1 MTNNINNLFQQA
13 REEGTISAKA
23 LQALTVADV
32 GAQIQ
37 SGLGGVKIDDIQAS
51 EVVLV
56 TMLIDDSGSIR
67 FGSNAQAVRD
77 GHNLVLDAITAS
89 KQQNNILAH
98 TRYLNGFVLYPYVLI
113 EQAARMNQ
121 GNYDPGGGTPLYDQ
135 SVVLLG
141 TVLAKTKQE
150 FTDFG
155 VAVRTM
161 TLIIT
166 DGQDAGS
173 IHSKASNVAA
183 IVKDMLKE
191 EIHIVAAMGIEDGQ
205 TDFKEVF
212 KEMGIRDEWI
222 LIPGNTPSE
231 IRKVFQVFS
240 QTAIRASQ
248 SAAGFKTA
256 AAGGFGAP

>member
-32 GAQIQ
+32 GNQIQ
-37 SGLGGVKIDDIQAS
+37 TALGVKVDDIQAS

-56 TMLIDDSGSIR
+56 TMLVDDSGSIR
-67 FGSNAQAVRD
+67 FGGNAQAVRD
-77 GHNLVLDAITAS
+77 GHNLVLEAIS
-89 KQQNNILAH
+89 ISRQQNNILAH
-98 TRYLNGFVLYPYVLI
+98 TRYLNGFVLFPYVLI

-121 GNYDPGGGTPLYDQ
+121 GNYNPNGSTPLYDQ

-141 TVLAKTKQE
+141 TVLAKAQE
-150 FTDFG
+150 FADQG
-155 VAVRTM
+155 VAVRTV

-166 DGQDAGS
+166 DGNDE
-173 IHSKASNVAA
+173 HSVRSNARDVAA
-183 IVKDMLKE
+183 IAKDMLKAE
-191 EIHIVAAMGIEDGQ
+191 THIIAAMGIDDGH

-240 QTAIRASQ
+240 KTAIRATQ

>member
-32 GAQIQ
+32 GNQIQ
-37 SGLGGVKIDDIQAS
+37 AALGVKVDDIQAS
-51 EVVLV
+51 EAVLA
-56 TMLIDDSGSIR
+56 TMLVDDSGSIR
-67 FGSNAQAVRD
+67 FGSNTQAVRE
-77 GHNLVLDAITAS
+77 GHNLVLEAITAS

-98 TRYLNGFVLYPYVLI
+98 TRYLNGFVLFPYVLI

-121 GNYDPGGGTPLYDQ
+121 GNYNPNGSTPLYDQ

-141 TVLAKTKQE
+141 TVLAKAQE
-150 FTDFG
+150 FADQG
-155 VAVRTM
+155 VAVRTV

-166 DGQDAGS
+166 DGNDEHS
-173 IHSKASNVAA
+173 IHSNARDVAA
-183 IVKDMLKE
+183 IARDMLKAE
-191 EIHIVAAMGIEDGQ
+191 THIIAAMGIEDGQ

>member
-32 GAQIQ
+32 GNQIQ
-37 SGLGGVKIDDIQAS
+37 TALGVKVDDIQAS

-56 TMLIDDSGSIR
+56 TMLVDNSGSIR

-77 GHNLVLDAITAS
+77 GHNLVLEAISAS

-98 TRYLNGFVLYPYVLI
+98 TRYLNGFVLFPYVLI

-121 GNYDPGGGTPLYDQ
+121 GNYNPNGSTPLYDQ

-141 TVLAKTKQE
+141 TVLAKAQE
-150 FTDFG
+150 FADQG
-155 VAVRTM
+155 VAVRTV

-166 DGQDAGS
+166 DGNDEHSVRSNARDA
-173 IHSKASNVAA
+173 AA
-183 IVKDMLKE
+183 IAKDMLKAE
-191 EIHIVAAMGIEDGQ
+191 THIIAAMGIDDGQ

-212 KEMGIRDEWI
+212 REMGIRDEWI

-240 QTAIRASQ
+240 KTAIRATQ

>member
-32 GAQIQ
+32 GNQIQ
-37 SGLGGVKIDDIQAS
+37 TALGVKVDDIQAS

-56 TMLIDDSGSIR
+56 TMLVDDSGSIR

-77 GHNLVLDAITAS
+77 GHNLVLEAITAS

-98 TRYLNGFVLYPYVLI
+98 TRYLNSFVLFPYVLI

-121 GNYDPGGGTPLYDQ
+121 GNYNPNGSTPLYDQ

-141 TVLAKTKQE
+141 TVLAKAQE
-150 FTDFG
+150 FADQG
-155 VAVRTM
+155 VAVRTV

-166 DGQDAGS
+166 DGNDEHSVRSNARDA
-173 IHSKASNVAA
+173 AA
-183 IVKDMLKE
+183 IAKDMLKAE
-191 EIHIVAAMGIEDGQ
+191 THIIAAMGIDDGH

-240 QTAIRASQ
+240 KTAIRATQ

>member
-1 MTNNINNLFQQA
+1 MTNNVNNLFQQA

-32 GAQIQ
+32 GNQIQ
-37 SGLGGVKIDDIQAS
+37 AALGVKVDDIQAS
-51 EVVLV
+51 EAVLV
-56 TMLIDDSGSIR
+56 TMLVDDSGSIR
-67 FGSNAQAVRD
+67 FGSNTQAVRE
-77 GHNLVLDAITAS
+77 GHNLVLEAITVS

-121 GNYDPGGGTPLYDQ
+121 GNYNPNGSTPLYDQ

-141 TVLAKTKQE
+141 TVLAKAQE
-150 FTDFG
+150 FADQG
-155 VAVRTM
+155 VAVRTV

-166 DGQDAGS
+166 DGNDE
-173 IHSKASNVAA
+173 HSVRSNARDVAA
-183 IVKDMLKE
+183 IVRDMLKAE
-191 EIHIVAAMGIEDGQ
+191 THIIAAMGIDDGQ

-212 KEMGIRDEWI
+212 KEIGIRDEWI

-240 QTAIRASQ
+240 KTAIRASQ
-248 SAAGFKTA
+248 STAGFKTA

>member
-32 GAQIQ
+32 GNQIQ
-37 SGLGGVKIDDIQAS
+37 AALGVKVDDIQAS

-56 TMLIDDSGSIR
+56 TMLVDDSGSIR

-77 GHNLVLDAITAS
+77 GHNLVLEAIS
-89 KQQNNILAH
+89 ISRQQNNILAH
-98 TRYLNGFVLYPYVLI
+98 TRYLNGFVLFPYVLI

-121 GNYDPGGGTPLYDQ
+121 GNYNPNGSTPLYDQ

-141 TVLAKTKQE
+141 TVLAKAQE
-150 FTDFG
+150 FADQG
-155 VAVRTM
+155 VAVRTV

-166 DGQDAGS
+166 DGNDEHSVRSNARDA
-173 IHSKASNVAA
+173 AA
-183 IVKDMLKE
+183 IAKDMLKAE
-191 EIHIVAAMGIEDGQ
+191 MHIIAAMGIDDGH

-212 KEMGIRDEWI
+212 REMGIRDEWI

-240 QTAIRASQ
+240 KTAIRATQ

>member
-32 GAQIQ
+32 GNQIQ
-37 SGLGGVKIDDIQAS
+37 TALGVKVDDIQAS

-56 TMLIDDSGSIR
+56 TMLVDDSGSIR
-67 FGSNAQAVRD
+67 FGSNAQAVQD
-77 GHNLVLDAITAS
+77 GHNLVLEAITAS

-98 TRYLNGFVLYPYVLI
+98 TRYLNSFVLFPYVLI
-113 EQAARMNQ
+113 EQAAWMNQ
-121 GNYDPGGGTPLYDQ
+121 GNYNPNGSTPLYDQ

-141 TVLAKTKQE
+141 TVLAKAQE
-150 FTDFG
+150 FADQG
-155 VAVRTM
+155 VAVRTV

-166 DGQDAGS
+166 DGNDE
-173 IHSKASNVAA
+173 HSVRSNARDVAA
-183 IVKDMLKE
+183 IAKDMLKAE
-191 EIHIVAAMGIEDGQ
+191 THIIAAMGIDDGH

-212 KEMGIRDEWI
+212 REMGIRDEWI

-240 QTAIRASQ
+240 KTAIRATQ

>member
-32 GAQIQ
+32 GNQIQ
-37 SGLGGVKIDDIQAS
+37 TALGVKVDDIQAS

-56 TMLIDDSGSIR
+56 TMLVDDSGSIR

-77 GHNLVLDAITAS
+77 GHNLVLEAITAS

-98 TRYLNGFVLYPYVLI
+98 TRYLNGFILFPYVLI

-121 GNYDPGGGTPLYDQ
+121 GNYNPNGSTPLYDQ
-135 SVVLLG
+135 SVILLG
-141 TVLAKTKQE
+141 TVLAKAQE
-150 FTDFG
+150 FADQG
-155 VAVRTM
+155 VAVRTV

-166 DGQDAGS
+166 DGNDEHSVRSNARDA
-173 IHSKASNVAA
+173 AA
-183 IVKDMLKE
+183 IAKDMLKAE
-191 EIHIVAAMGIEDGQ
+191 THIIAAMGIDDGQ

-212 KEMGIRDEWI
+212 REMGIQDEWI

-240 QTAIRASQ
+240 KTAIRATQ